1 MVIVGLHN
9 RRYFHW
15 TELFKMIQAKW
26 KKIKLTNI
34 NSPEFMS
41 VIIPIDSWKINLTT
55 CFLVLEKES
64 VSKIEMFLSTI
75 ASAIN
80 YIKPIN
86 LKTASSLP
94 WYNLL
99 RFFVYTN
106 NNVKVVSV

>member
-41 VIIPIDSWKINLTT
+41 VKKLKNTKNT
-55 CFLVLEKES
+55 FFLGGF
-64 VSKIEMFLSTI
+64 I
-75 ASAIN
+75 
-80 YIKPIN
+80 
-86 LKTASSLP
+86 SS
-94 WYNLL
+94 NALL
-99 RFFVYTN
+99 AY
-106 NNVKVVSV
+106 